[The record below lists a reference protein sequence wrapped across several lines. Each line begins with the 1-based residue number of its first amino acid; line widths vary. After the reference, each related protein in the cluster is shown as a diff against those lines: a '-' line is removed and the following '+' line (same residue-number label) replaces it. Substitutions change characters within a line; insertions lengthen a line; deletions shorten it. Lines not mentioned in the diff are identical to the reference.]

1 MDRGIREG
9 ETENPRAILK
19 ALFLGI
25 LGFRQRQ
32 APDDYIALQVTNP
45 RISVCTSTDAC
56 VPLSFSPLGLKK
68 SRCYKVLI

>member
-1 MDRGIREG
+1 MDRGIRER

-19 ALFLGI
+19 ALFLEGI
-25 LGFRQRQ
+25 LAFRRRQ

-56 VPLSFSPLGLKK
+56 VPLSLSKIEKK
-68 SRCYKVLI
+68 RGCVENRT